1 MGDIKRKRKRFSKP
15 KKLYELKR
23 ITSENAL
30 IKKYGLKNKKEIWKA
45 KSAISRFR
53 KRAKKLIS
61 EDTEK
66 QKKFFEKLNKL
77 GFKITNISDIL
88 ALNEENLFERRLQ
101 TFVFK
106 KKIANSPREARQLI
120 VHKRI
125 LVNGNVVN
133 IPSFLI
139 TKDVDNKISLKPLK
153 KKTEE
158 KSKGEM
164 KNDEK

>member
-15 KKLYELKR
+15 KKIYELKR
-23 ITSENAL
+23 IISENIL

-45 KSAISRFR
+45 KSSISRFR

-61 EDTEK
+61 ENTEK
-66 QKKFFEKLNKL
+66 KEKFFKKLNKI
-77 GFKITNISDIL
+77 GFKTENISDVL
-88 ALNEENLFERRLQ
+88 ALNEEDLLERRLQ

-106 KKIANSPREARQLI
+106 KKIANSPKQARQLI

-133 IPSFLI
+133 TPSFLI
-139 TKDVDNKISLKPLK
+139 TKNLEDNILLKPLK
-153 KKTEE
+153 KII
-158 KSKGEM
+158 KGEI
-164 KNDEK
+164 KNGKK